1 MLVVQFRTGAGGPT
15 LLREAAVLITGALLV
30 AGCST
35 GEQSGDPLQLAANP
49 EAAKPA
55 TSPEQTATPAG
66 EVLPLD
72 RVVTALALDASTATL
87 AVAVAEPP
95 AVLLYDT
102 ADLAAAPRSTPL
114 PGPAVRL
121 SSTDG
126 RLTASVPDADEI
138 VRISLPGGEA
148 TGVPVADG
156 PTDTTT
162 VGDSTLVGQRDSRR
176 VAVVRG
182 DDPGGT
188 DVQRSISGLQ
198 SPDQLLVTGD
208 HVVVM
213 DRLRSAVFDLD
224 PSSDTLG
231 AGLRAGDGAANAVTD
246 RYDRVLVTD
255 ARGGELLVFSTD
267 PVIMRQRYP
276 VPGTPWG
283 IAYDSERDLAWITV
297 TETNEVV
304 GLDVAGG
311 EPEERARFATVHQP
325 DSIAVDPGT
334 GRVFIASA
342 DRGGIQVVQP

>member
-1 MLVVQFRTGAGGPT
+1 MLRK
-15 LLREAAVLITGALLV
+15 AAVLFTSALLV

-35 GEQSGDPLQLAANP
+35 GERSDDPLQLAANP

-55 TSPEQTATPAG
+55 TSPEQTTAPAG

-72 RVVTALALDASTATL
+72 GVVTALAFDASTATL

-95 AVLLYDT
+95 SVLLYDT
-102 ADLAAAPRSTPL
+102 GNLAAAPRSTPL

-121 SSTDG
+121 TGAGG

-138 VRISLPGGEA
+138 VRVALPGGEA
-148 TGVPVADG
+148 TAVPVADG

-162 VGDSTLVGQRDSRR
+162 VGDRTLLAQRDTRR
-176 VAVVRG
+176 VTVLSG
-182 DDPGGT
+182 GDPGGT
-188 DVQRSISGLQ
+188 EVQRSISGLQ

-208 HVVVM
+208 HVVVV
-213 DRLRSAVFDLD
+213 DRLRSALFDLD
-224 PSSDTLG
+224 PASDTLG
-231 AGLRAGDGAANAVTD
+231 AGLRAGDGAANAVAD

-276 VPGTPWG
+276 VPGTPWA
-283 IAYDSERDLAWITV
+283 IAYDPERDLAWITL
-297 TETNEVV
+297 TGTNEVV